1 MAEPSTESAFAA
13 EIARRARAAYALAA
27 QYVDRTATE
36 REELLWRIRREAHT
50 LRGSALVIG
59 LDDAVAFAADLE
71 QLAASREIDLE
82 WLGERL
88 EQVLAV
94 LPGTDDTSRAAR
106 SPRPAGSQRLL
117 CVDDSEPNLLLLER
131 YLGRRGGVEF
141 VPARSGEEALELVAA
156 ERPDLILLDLQLP
169 GIDGLEVLERLGSG
183 GTAAIPVVV
192 LSADARGEQIAAAQ
206 ELGARDY
213 LVKPLDFGRLG
224 ATLDTLLAED
234 G

>member
-1 MAEPSTESAFAA
+1 MTDPSAQSAFAA

-27 QYVDRTATE
+27 QYADPTATE

-82 WLGERL
+82 WLGVRL
-88 EQVLAV
+88 ERVLAA
-94 LPGTDDTSRAAR
+94 LPSADDVPRAAR
-106 SPRPAGSQRLL
+106 TPRPAGSHRIL

-141 VPARSGEEALELVAA
+141 VPARSGEEGLELVAA

-169 GIDGLEVLERLGSG
+169 GLDGLEVLERLNARE
-183 GTAAIPVVV
+183 TAAIPVVV
-192 LSADARGEQIAAAQ
+192 LSADAHGEQIAAAQ

-213 LVKPLDFGRLG
+213 LVKPLDLTRLG
-224 ATLDTLLAED
+224 AALDTLLSE
-234 G
+234 GC